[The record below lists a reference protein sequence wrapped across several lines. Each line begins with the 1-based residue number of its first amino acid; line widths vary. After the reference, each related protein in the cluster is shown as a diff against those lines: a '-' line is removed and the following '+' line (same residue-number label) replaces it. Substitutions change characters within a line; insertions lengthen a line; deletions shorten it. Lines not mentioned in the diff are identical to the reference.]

1 MTRREKNLSVV
12 FGSLVAAGL
21 AYAVADRS
29 YFAPARQREGDIVAR
44 TNDLRKQERQNSDDQ
59 AVARRVGKWAARTF
73 DTDEVRAAARL
84 GATLAALVERAGL
97 NPRKLSL
104 QPVSG
109 TRVRGAYR
117 EIGRTIRVSG
127 KLGNLVDFLYL
138 LRQQPHLHRLDNI
151 TIMPIPRSDE
161 MDLQARYSTL
171 ILEGEDLARLPVGQ
185 ATTQSAPVDLDSD
198 QRRLLDAIASRDIFR
213 PYIQRRAE
221 TIAVRPPPAAPP
233 APEVGPR
240 IALAPRPE
248 DPPPP
253 PPTRFKLVGLPR
265 WDDRQEAVV
274 SDEQTKQVRT
284 YKPGDDLGG
293 GTFVTADFRPIPSPK
308 NPQVLS
314 PSRVIIRI
322 GPDYWAVDLGCDMTE
337 KRRLRAEQLP
347 PGLKGAEEP
356 LETTTHPAE
365 ARAERPGGG

>member
-21 AYAVADRS
+21 AYVVADRS

-171 ILEGEDLARLPVGQ
+171 ILDGEDLAKLPVGQ
-185 ATTQSAPVDLDSD
+185 ATTRSAPVDLDSD

-221 TIAVRPPPAAPP
+221 TIAVRPPPAAPRWTS
-233 APEVGPR
+233 AKCR
-240 IALAPRPE
+240 I
-248 DPPPP
+248 
-253 PPTRFKLVGLPR
+253 FIGI
-265 WDDRQEAVV
+265 
-274 SDEQTKQVRT
+274 
-284 YKPGDDLGG
+284 G
-293 GTFVTADFRPIPSPK
+293 
-308 NPQVLS
+308 VL
-314 PSRVIIRI
+314 
-322 GPDYWAVDLGCDMTE
+322 
-337 KRRLRAEQLP
+337 
-347 PGLKGAEEP
+347 
-356 LETTTHPAE
+356 
-365 ARAERPGGG
+365 